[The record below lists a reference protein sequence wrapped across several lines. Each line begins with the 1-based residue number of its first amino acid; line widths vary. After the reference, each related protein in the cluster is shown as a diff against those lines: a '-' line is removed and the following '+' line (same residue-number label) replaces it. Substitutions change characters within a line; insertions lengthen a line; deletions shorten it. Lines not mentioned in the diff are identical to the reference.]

1 MPLQITGGSIANIAN
16 RQTWKGGGFR
26 DFWFDTAPAPTPAQ
40 RVVNPASVSEVQL
53 DDRVYDRESDGVN
66 VTDFLWPIT
75 IPPDRKTSENITRTS
90 SAPAVVSPDGSD
102 SSKWNWASNGAAT
115 ITISCASRTVQ
126 SAVTASTVAVAP
138 VDTFKR
144 FATGSTRRHII
155 DALDGAL
162 IGKTPAEAMAIF
174 TTQNHA
180 SGIYVR
186 NAQCWANYAD
196 LTPISPWNSEAGNLW
211 AGILISPRHVLFC
224 AHASISTGATMRFIR
239 ADNAVVERTL
249 VGIETLPGYTP
260 HYPDLRV
267 GVLNSDVP
275 AGIGYARVLPENWP
289 TKLPSLSAAFPLPAL
304 CLDQEEKAIVSD
316 LTLLIN
322 MALFDRPTNS
332 QRALFYEEKIGGDS
346 GNPAALII
354 NGQLVV
360 LTCWTFGGAG
370 SGTSV
375 VYHKA
380 AINSVM
386 TSLGGGYQLTDADLS
401 AFNTY

>member
-1 MPLQITGGSIANIAN
+1 MRN
-16 RQTWKGGGFR
+16 
-26 DFWFDTAPAPTPAQ
+26 FWFDTDSSPSIAQ
-40 RVVNPASVSEVQL
+40 RVTTPASVDEVQIE
-53 DDRVYDRESDGVN
+53 DRVYDRAAGGIN
-66 VTDFLWPIT
+66 VTDFAWPVT
-75 IPPDRKTSENITRTS
+75 IPPDRKTSETITRTS
-90 SAPAVVSPDGSD
+90 SAPSVVSPDGSD
-102 SSKWNWASNGAAT
+102 SSKWNWVSNGAAT
-115 ITISCASRTVQ
+115 LTISCASRTVQ

-162 IGKTPAEAMAIF
+162 VGKSPAESLAIF

-180 SGIYVR
+180 AGIYVR

-196 LTPISPWNSEAGNLW
+196 LTSISPWNSEAGNLW

-224 AHASISTGATMRFIR
+224 AHASISAGATMRFIR

-249 VGIETLPGYTP
+249 SGIETLPGYTSY
-260 HYPDLRV
+260 YPDLRV

-275 AGIGYARVLPENWP
+275 AGIGYARVLPENWA

-316 LTLLIN
+316 LTGLTSSAGIYGA
-322 MALFDRPTNS
+322 MAQFNRPTNS
-332 QRALFYEEKIGGDS
+332 QRALFHEDKIGGDS

-360 LTCWTFGGAG
+360 LTCWTFGGGG

-375 VYHKA
+375 VYHRA
-380 AINSVM
+380 AINALM
-386 TSLGGGYQLTDADLS
+386 TSLGGGYQLTDIDLS
-401 AFNTY
+401 GFPTY